1 MTNVKSSLLDQAVAF
16 RQVFNQEIQPGMVSC
31 GFVKERLFDMQVRL
45 IAEEANEF
53 LEACAEL
60 KKRPNDIRCHI
71 EVLKELCDLIFVCF
85 QFAATYSLRVDVAMD
100 RIYVSNMSK
109 LDDDGKPMYRKDGK
123 VLKGPNYEKP
133 FLDDLVNL
141 NHIQYDTSG
150 KWWKLNQI
158 QTT

>member
-1 MTNVKSSLLDQAVAF
+1 MTLLEDATEF
-16 RQVFNQEIQPGMVSC
+16 RKTFNQEIQPSMVSC

-45 IAEEANEF
+45 IAEEVNEF

-109 LDDDGKPMYRKDGK
+109 LDDNGKPKRYYIK
-123 VLKGPNYEKP
+123 E
-133 FLDDLVNL
+133 
-141 NHIQYDTSG
+141 
-150 KWWKLNQI
+150 
-158 QTT
+158 